1 MCRKIGVV
9 GKNVFI
15 SQVEIKINCDRNSL
29 INIMETES
37 VKKRVLMEY
46 DMMMVSQPLL
56 WNYLSTSSGLERWFA
71 DKVTVDGKIYEFH
84 WSGSVQRARLL
95 AMRSG
100 VYVKM
105 RWEEDSRDVF
115 FEMSISKNEL
125 TGATVLS
132 IVDFGEDEDDVRD
145 LWNSQIEVLKR
156 ILGC

>member
-1 MCRKIGVV
+1 
-9 GKNVFI
+9 
-15 SQVEIKINCDRNSL
+15 
-29 INIMETES
+29 METES

-132 IVDFGEDEDDVRD
+132 IVDFGEDD
-145 LWNSQIEVLKR
+145 
-156 ILGC
+156 

>member
-1 MCRKIGVV
+1 
-9 GKNVFI
+9 
-15 SQVEIKINCDRNSL
+15 
-29 INIMETES
+29 METES

-56 WNYLSTSSGLERWFA
+56 WNYLSTSNGLERWFA
-71 DKVTVDGKIYEFH
+71 DKVTVDGKIYEFQ
-84 WSGSVQRARLL
+84 WSSSVQRARLL